1 MLIYVNQ
8 MCCLLGEQGGV
19 RPEQA
24 DFAAMEVSTYKV
36 YVPGFA
42 PFVGVLHVTL
52 GSSVY
57 LRLNSTSLLTVNSQ
71 FLLTLPILL
80 LPRLHALVLSLP
92 RCPSKQK

>member
-24 DFAAMEVSTYKV
+24 DFVAMEVDTYRV

-42 PFVGVLHVTL
+42 PFVGVLHAIL
-52 GSSVY
+52 GSFVY
-57 LRLNSTSLLTVNSQ
+57 LRLNSTSPLTVNSQ
-71 FLLTLPILL
+71 FLPTLPMLL
-80 LPRLHALVLSLP
+80 LLRLHALILSSP
-92 RCPSKQK
+92 RCRNKQK